1 MLSTPITTRNEHL
14 RSRNSISR
22 SSQKISAFTLIE
34 LLVVIAIIAILAAIL
49 FPVFARARENA
60 RKTSCISNLKQIG
73 TAALMYAQ
81 DYDEKHVP
89 TSVGYGTPIYRTWWG
104 RPLGIAPN
112 FTGIDLNDGLLQP
125 YMKNAQ
131 INKCPSWE
139 TEDAT
144 EEGGRTGNSFGY
156 AFNSRYLFRGVSLSA
171 INRPAE
177 TLMMADAAKLNN
189 STGSMVN
196 FDVIDPINSLHYP
209 HSRVHARHN
218 GRGNVLFVDG
228 HVKSMGI
235 TPLTRNYAETEFTD
249 TPLLVPPH
257 VATATGTRQF
267 ASTNP
272 FTATQFTTWPDKNL
286 GDVGTPANNIYD
298 LN

>member
-1 MLSTPITTRNEHL
+1 MQF
-14 RSRNSISR
+14 NSF
-22 SSQKISAFTLIE
+22 SSPKFDNRKKAFTLIE

-60 RKTSCISNLKQIG
+60 RKSSCQSNLKQIG

-89 TSVGYGTPIYRTWWG
+89 TSVGYGTPVYRTWWG
-104 RPLGIAPN
+104 RPLGIAPT

-125 YMKNAQ
+125 YLKNAQ

-177 TLMMADAAKLNN
+177 TVMMADAAKLNN

-196 FDVIDPINSLHYP
+196 FDVLDPINSLHYP

-218 GRGNVLFVDG
+218 GTGNVLFVDG
-228 HVKSMGI
+228 HVKAMKVA
-235 TPLTRNYAETEFTD
+235 PLSRNYAETEFTD

-257 VATATGTRQF
+257 VTAATGVRQF

-272 FTATQFTTWPDKNL
+272 FTATQFSTWPAKNL

>member
-1 MLSTPITTRNEHL
+1 MQF
-14 RSRNSISR
+14 NSF
-22 SSQKISAFTLIE
+22 SSPKFDNGKKAFTLIE

-60 RKTSCISNLKQIG
+60 RRSSCQSNLKQIG

-89 TSVGYGTPIYRTWWG
+89 TSVGFGTPVYRTWWG
-104 RPLGIAPN
+104 RPLGIAPAY
-112 FTGIDLNDGLLQP
+112 TTYSGIDLSDGLLQP
-125 YMKNAQ
+125 YLKNAQ

-177 TLMMADAAKLNN
+177 TVMMADAAKLNN

-196 FDVIDPINSLHYP
+196 FDVLDPINSLHYP

-218 GRGNVLFVDG
+218 GTGNVLFVDG
-228 HVKSMGI
+228 HVKAMRVA
-235 TPLTRNYAETEFTD
+235 PLSRNYAETEFTD
-249 TPLLVPPH
+249 TLPVNP
-257 VATATGTRQF
+257 ATGVRQF

-272 FTATQFTTWPDKNL
+272 FTATQFSTWPAKNL
-286 GDVGTPANNIYD
+286 GDIGTPENNIYD